1 MNFEQERGIKLITRV
16 SHIDLSVPVEHDL
29 KGNTG
34 RFATPNFPDK
44 YKDNSKI
51 NWNITVDEGQKIQ
64 LTVHLMNVRVSFP
77 LEDFGKFMLAY
88 IFRLRPTTT
97 ASSTG

>member
-1 MNFEQERGIKLITRV
+1 M
-16 SHIDLSVPVEHDL
+16 PVEHDL
-29 KGNTG
+29 RGNTG

-64 LTVHLMNVRVSFP
+64 LTVHLMNVRISFP
-77 LEDFGKFMLAY
+77 SEDCKQYKFMLTC